1 MTEPEGA
8 LALDLAGETLWL
20 LPQRALCWPARRTL
34 VVADLHFGKDDVFRR
49 AGLAIPEGA
58 AAEDLARL
66 DALLLATRSERLL
79 VLGDFLHG
87 DLQPGDAFP
96 PRFAAWRAT
105 HRELAIVVVAG
116 NHDRHARRDG
126 APPAA
131 LEVQWATDPLR
142 EAPFH
147 FTHDPGAVAG
157 SATGGRGARRVP
169 RRGPPASGRVAAGA
183 RRPEAARAGVLATSR
198 RAGTAGLRAPD
209 RRPARAA
216 GARRA
221 AAGGRTRARDPVARH
236 CDLASLRARPS
247 SVAGCVTMTSQVM
260 DPPPALRQSGRHDIS
275 GRQSRRRVG
284 AGSRPRAAR

>member
-8 LALDLAGETLWL
+8 LALELAGETLWL

-66 DALLLATRSERLL
+66 DALLAATRSERLL

-96 PRFAAWRAT
+96 PRFAAWRAA

-131 LEVQWATDPLR
+131 LEVQWEADPLR
-142 EAPFH
+142 EGPFA
-147 FTHDPGAVAG
+147 FAHDPDADANAPGEFRIAGHLHPVALLPTRGGPRLRVPVFWRRRVALVLPAFGRLTGGQCVRPAPDEQLLVAG
-157 SATGGRGARRVP
+157 
-169 RRGPPASGRVAAGA
+169 
-183 RRPEAARAGVLATSR
+183 
-198 RAGTAGLRAPD
+198 
-209 RRPARAA
+209 PARVIPL
-216 GARRA
+216 RA
-221 AAGGRTRARDPVARH
+221 AAG
-236 CDLASLRARPS
+236 
-247 SVAGCVTMTSQVM
+247 
-260 DPPPALRQSGRHDIS
+260 
-275 GRQSRRRVG
+275 
-284 AGSRPRAAR
+284 